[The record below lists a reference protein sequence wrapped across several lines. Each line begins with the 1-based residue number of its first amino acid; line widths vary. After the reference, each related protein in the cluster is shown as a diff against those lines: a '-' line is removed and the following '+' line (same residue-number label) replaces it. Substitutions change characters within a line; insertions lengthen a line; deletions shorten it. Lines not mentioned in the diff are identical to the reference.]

1 MNPEQLSPPLSRL
14 QQCLIW
20 RLLPARKPVAKSDLD
35 KALRRYFADRVAMPA
50 AQWREELERAVAR
63 LREAGLVDA
72 STLHL
77 TEQGRAQALRL
88 LGVDALSPQASWA
101 TVRNRHLMAVA
112 LGIQPR
118 TKAEWD
124 RLGTAEGLRAA
135 ILARHYRLPLG
146 PVPTPSRVLHALA
159 WLQLQVAHAVDLPLD
174 KDFSRKAVLSLTLLR
189 GSASKNPEAM
199 LAAEVT
205 GAVGTQLEK
214 VREAVLCN
222 WVAAETAPPSLSP
235 APLSLPSTASP
246 PSPSSP
252 LPSRSPSPSTPSR
265 LDGFD
270 LAAFAAQVLALAR
283 SAVAGRFGDHKVFI
297 AHVWE
302 GFRQQPEAAA
312 LTRAEFDAHLV
323 EANRQGLL
331 RLSRADLVSGMDP
344 DDVQRSEIR
353 LPYSSFHFVR
363 TDHVPQ

>member
-1 MNPEQLSPPLSRL
+1 MNSEYPSHPLSRL

-50 AQWREELERAVAR
+50 AQWREELDRSVAH
-63 LREAGLVDA
+63 LQEAGLVDA
-72 STLHL
+72 AALRL
-77 TEQGRAQALRL
+77 TEQGRALALRL
-88 LGVDALSPQASWA
+88 LGVDALSPQASWT

-112 LGIQPR
+112 LGIRPG

-124 RLGTAEGLRAA
+124 RLGTADGLRAA
-135 ILARHYRLPLG
+135 ILARHYPLPLG
-146 PVPTPSRVLHALA
+146 PVPTISRVLHALA
-159 WLQLQVAHAVDLPLD
+159 WLQLKVAHAVDLPLD
-174 KDFSRKAVLSLTLLR
+174 KDFSRNAVLSLTLLR
-189 GSASKNPEAM
+189 GRTSKNPEAL

-205 GAVGTQLEK
+205 GAAGTQLDK

-222 WVAAETAPPSLSP
+222 WVAAETASPP
-235 APLSLPSTASP
+235 SP
-246 PSPSSP
+246 PSPSP
-252 LPSRSPSPSTPSR
+252 LPPCPPV
-265 LDGFD
+265 GFD
-270 LAAFAAQVLALAR
+270 LAAFSAQVMALAR

-297 AHVWE
+297 AYVWD
-302 GFRQQPEAAA
+302 GYQQQPGAAP

-331 RLSRADLVSGMDP
+331 RLGRADLVGGMDP
-344 DDVQRSEIR
+344 DDVRRSEIR

-363 TDHVPQ
+363 TDQATR